1 MSEWF
6 HDPFV
11 QGRVLGAHTTSATLI
26 RLSAGEGARFADAPR
41 QLVVWD
47 RSLWEDWLD
56 AFYDTPSQV
65 EIFHQLVAAS
75 GDVLPSVLRAQAGT
89 TALDMTDTT
98 HEYRIQ
104 AVQTGFV
111 VATDVSIGAISV
123 TVGDLTV
130 DAGDVIATLG
140 SLVTGTSAWNT
151 GHLILGTFHLWIDAT
166 GDLRIKNG
174 APSSATDGVVVG
186 TQT

>member
-1 MSEWF
+1 MSQWF

-11 QGRVLGAHTTSATLI
+11 RGRVLGAHTTSATII
-26 RLSAGEGARFADAPR
+26 RLSSGEGSRFADAPR

-56 AFYDTPSQV
+56 AFYDTPSQA
-65 EIFHQLVAAS
+65 EILHQLVGSS
-75 GDVLPSVLRAQAGT
+75 GDILPSVLRAQAGT
-89 TALDMTDTT
+89 AALDMTDTT

-104 AVQTGFV
+104 AVQSGFV
-111 VATDVSIGAISV
+111 VATDINTATISV
-123 TVGDLTV
+123 TAGDLTV
-130 DAGDVIATLG
+130 EVGDAVLEAG
-140 SLVTGTSAWNT
+140 SLDIQNSAWNA
-151 GHLILGTFHLWIDAT
+151 GHIVIGAYHIWVDST

-174 APSSATDGVVVG
+174 APSSDTDGTVVG